1 MNRAFD
7 YSSVLFYNI
16 YINTAKE
23 RTISVKSCVVSISEV
38 ARDPTHNLSAKYW
51 CDKKEAQKKEQDS
64 NFSEVLE
71 EEMRKLGSN
80 NE

>member
-1 MNRAFD
+1 M
-7 YSSVLFYNI
+7 
-16 YINTAKE
+16 
-23 RTISVKSCVVSISEV
+23 KSCVVSISEV

-51 CDKKEAQKKEQDS
+51 CDKKKEAQKKEQDN